1 MPGTLARI
9 LLFLSSYAPLAV
21 IFAVLYV
28 GRQPIVAGIS
38 LGMAGVGLAG
48 LALFFALARR
58 LAPIPAKVIDLRRR
72 DDAAASYILGYLMPF
87 LAVAFNDWRQV
98 VAMGVFFALLAYVYV
113 TSNMVYI
120 NPVLSLVG
128 YHLYEAT
135 MEDGATYNLIARGR
149 LRRGDSAL
157 LIQLGEDILLERRP

>member
-1 MPGTLARI
+1 MPGTLARV
-9 LLFLSSYAPLAV
+9 LLFLSSYAPLAI
-21 IFAVLYV
+21 IFAILYFR
-28 GRQPIVAGIS
+28 RQSLVAIIG
-38 LGMAGVGLAG
+38 LVAAAVGLAG

-58 LAPIPAKVIDLRRR
+58 LTPIPAKIIDLRRR

-98 VAMGVFFALLAYVYV
+98 VAMATFFALLAYVYV
-113 TSNMVYI
+113 SSNMVYI

-149 LRRGDSAL
+149 LRRGDTPR
-157 LIQLGEDILLERRP
+157 LIQLGEDILLDRRP